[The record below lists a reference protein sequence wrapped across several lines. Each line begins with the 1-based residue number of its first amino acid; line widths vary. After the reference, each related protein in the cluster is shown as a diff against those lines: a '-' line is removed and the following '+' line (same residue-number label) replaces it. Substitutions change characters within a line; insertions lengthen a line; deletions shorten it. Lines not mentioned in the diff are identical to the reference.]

1 MNVLGFY
8 YAFANIALYYSKRS
22 GLDFGARPSGGLCSP
37 GNVLFIDIC
46 PGNKTRSID
55 IVWHA
60 ADANCESSIFFPGL
74 LRSFELWRDSKY
86 CFSFFGMGMSGSLSL
101 CNKMCHA
108 YLSL

>member
-8 YAFANIALYYSKRS
+8 YAFAIIALYYSKRS

-55 IVWHA
+55 IV
-60 ADANCESSIFFPGL
+60 
-74 LRSFELWRDSKY
+74 
-86 CFSFFGMGMSGSLSL
+86 
-101 CNKMCHA
+101 
-108 YLSL
+108 